1 MTRVIVLDETGHSE
15 LAIETMAELTE
26 KVDLTDKFV
35 FADGKF
41 INTVDLNGVTEMPRE
56 LVITESLIGG

>member
-1 MTRVIVLDETGHSE
+1 VLDETGHSE